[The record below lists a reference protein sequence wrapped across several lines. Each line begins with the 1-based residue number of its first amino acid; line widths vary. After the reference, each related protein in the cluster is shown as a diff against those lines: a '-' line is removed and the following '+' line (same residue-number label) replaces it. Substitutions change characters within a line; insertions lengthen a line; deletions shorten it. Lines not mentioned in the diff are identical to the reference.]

1 METILDCSIIF
12 SYITL
17 HYFVKARGFY
27 KQISKITPV
36 MSVLLIVKRT
46 IIKLSGEMCTGV
58 GKRLSAFSLNSLRVT
73 DSVRTHVGIVLEGY
87 SGFGSHVGNS
97 TSDPSSSSS
106 LSPPLQLEEVIQ
118 PHLERALKYLF

>member
-1 METILDCSIIF
+1 
-12 SYITL
+12 
-17 HYFVKARGFY
+17 
-27 KQISKITPV
+27 
-36 MSVLLIVKRT
+36 MSVLIVKRT
-46 IIKLSGEMCTGV
+46 TYHQIERGNVYWCRC
-58 GKRLSAFSLNSLRVT
+58 KRLSAFSLNSLRVT